1 MKVAMAED
9 ASRQKRG
16 AQTVTPRMRLG
27 ASGERLA
34 AGWLEARGYTIIA
47 TNRHC
52 AYGEADL
59 IAEQAGELIFV
70 EVKTRRGDAL
80 GAPEEAVTAAKR
92 RKLIATAQTC
102 LMEHGTEDRPF
113 RIDVIAVQL
122 TTAGRLVEI
131 RHHPAAVA
139 LEDWNEQEKA
149 DGRPL

>member
-1 MKVAMAED
+1 MTD
-9 ASRQKRG
+9 DTSGQKRG
-16 AQTVTPRMRLG
+16 AKTAIPRMRLG

-47 TNRHC
+47 TNWHC

-59 IAEQAGELIFV
+59 IAVHDGELIFV

-92 RKLIATAQTC
+92 RKLIATAQTY
-102 LMEHGTEDRPF
+102 LMGVGEENRAF

-122 TTAGRLVEI
+122 TPAGRLVEI
-131 RHHPAAVA
+131 RHYPA
-139 LEDWNEQEKA
+139 
-149 DGRPL
+149 